1 MLPACARFDRFQ
13 TGSNLLVSLR
23 AQAGSVRYEENL
35 MSNELGQIAIDGF
48 RDRLVVDYANQ
59 IRACIGELNDEQIW
73 WRPNPTSNSIGNL
86 VLHLCGNLSH
96 FIIKGVG
103 GRPYERNRN
112 GEFSEQGPISKD
124 ELLGRFNGV
133 IDGVATVF
141 GELTSERLTDHN
153 DQTEMKMSNYHLI
166 MYMTMHFGLHT
177 GQVIYITKM
186 LKEGIFA
193 DESYR
198 PQAAARGAALK

>member
-1 MLPACARFDRFQ
+1 
-13 TGSNLLVSLR
+13 
-23 AQAGSVRYEENL
+23 
-35 MSNELGQIAIDGF
+35 MSNELGQMAIDGF
-48 RDRLVVDYANQ
+48 RDLVVDYANQ
-59 IRACIGELNDEQIW
+59 IRACVAELNDEQIW

-103 GRPYERNRN
+103 GRPYERQRSA
-112 GEFSEQGPISKD
+112 EFSEQGPIPKD
-124 ELLGRFNGV
+124 ELLTRFKSV
-133 IDGVATVF
+133 IDSVTEVF
-141 GELTSERLTDHN
+141 DELTAERLTEHN
-153 DQTEMKMSNYHLI
+153 DQTEMKMSNYHLV
-166 MYMTMHFGLHT
+166 MYMTMHFALHT

-186 LKEGIFA
+186 LREGIFA

>member
-35 MSNELGQIAIDGF
+35 MSNELGQMAIDGL

-59 IRACIGELNDEQIW
+59 IRACVTELTDEQIW
-73 WRPNPTSNSIGNL
+73 WRPNPTSNSISNL
-86 VLHLCGNLSH
+86 VVHLCGNLSH

-103 GRPYERNRN
+103 GRAYERNRS
-112 GEFSEQGPISKD
+112 GEFSEQGPIPKD
-124 ELLGRFNGV
+124 ELLARFKSV

-141 GELTSERLTDHN
+141 DELTPERLTQHN
-153 DQTEMKMSNYHLI
+153 DQTEMKTSNYLLI
-166 MYMTMHFGLHT
+166 MYMTMHFG
-177 GQVIYITKM
+177 
-186 LKEGIFA
+186 
-193 DESYR
+193 
-198 PQAAARGAALK
+198 

>member
-1 MLPACARFDRFQ
+1 
-13 TGSNLLVSLR
+13 
-23 AQAGSVRYEENL
+23 
-35 MSNELGQIAIDGF
+35 MSNELGQMAVDGF
-48 RDRLVVDYANQ
+48 RDRLVTDYANQ
-59 IRACIGELNDEQIW
+59 IRACVAELNDEQIW

-96 FIIKGVG
+96 FIVKGVG
-103 GRPYERNRN
+103 GRAYERNRSS
-112 GEFSEQGPISKD
+112 EFSEQGPIPKD
-124 ELLGRFNGV
+124 ELLARFKSV
-133 IDGVATVF
+133 IDSVGEVF
-141 GELTSERLTDHN
+141 GELTLERLTQQN
-153 DQTEMKMSNYHLI
+153 DQTEMKATNYHLV
-166 MYMTMHFGLHT
+166 MYMTMHFALHT